1 MAQPVNLW
9 ALGPGLTIAPVFQAP
24 ADFYQIQD
32 GGLNLQSK
40 LEPLFVLVIGGFM
53 VLVLLYNLT
62 PQKHQ
67 PGMIQI
73 LSMCTQNRAKS
84 LSKFGLFDSQAHVLK
99 K

>member
-53 VLVLLYNLT
+53 VLVLLYKLT

-73 LSMCTQNRAKS
+73 ICVLRTARS
-84 LSKFGLFDSQAHVLK
+84 L
-99 K
+99 